1 MSTINEPKA
10 KINFDSYPV
19 NPQNEAFKLWWVKL
33 PIDQANDCRHQIKEK
48 CQWSRAVW
56 YNKLHGITSLRLL
69 EMQVIADLAGLEIE
83 TMFKIN

>member
-10 KINFDSYPV
+10 TLKSEIHTLNA
-19 NPQNEAFKLWWVKL
+19 QNEAFKLWWVKL
-33 PIDQANDCRHQIKEK
+33 PIDQANDIRHQIKEK

-69 EMQVIADLAGLEIE
+69 EMQVIADAAGCEVE
-83 TMFKIN
+83 DMFNIN